1 MFFLYIIITVLDS
14 EIEQQKGKK
23 GTDSTLVYALWGVLD
38 LDLALAIAR
47 SAGGS
52 VSIMPWTELPY
63 SESYEISDITQGMRI
78 TLINEG
84 LLVTYTKQLHTVT
97 TISWCCSSQSS
108 TCYHKHSLLQ
118 RAKQK
123 PQLVYTINRCLTH
136 SIECQYKVNHHLQ
149 KLKN

>member
-1 MFFLYIIITVLDS
+1 
-14 EIEQQKGKK
+14 
-23 GTDSTLVYALWGVLD
+23 LD

-84 LLVTYTKQLHTVT
+84 LLVTYTKQFHTVT
-97 TISWCCSSQSS
+97 TIS
-108 TCYHKHSLLQ
+108 
-118 RAKQK
+118 
-123 PQLVYTINRCLTH
+123 
-136 SIECQYKVNHHLQ
+136 
-149 KLKN
+149 